1 MFNFLGESAFGAGA
15 EDVVDGGF
23 DEVDAG
29 FDNVEGDEDADVS
42 FEVDVPDHV
51 DDGGGE
57 DGDREETVIK
67 GVGATRDEGV
77 GVDLL
82 AGVFDKEAED
92 EFDDDAGDE
101 DDDGDG
107 AVFGSF
113 GVDEFL
119 DGFDK
124 GGDASVENYG
134 GDDERGD
141 VFDTA
146 VAEGVVAVGGLAGE
160 FGADDRDDAR

>member
-1 MFNFLGESAFGAGA
+1 MP
-15 EDVVDGGF
+15 DYVD
-23 DEVDAG
+23 
-29 FDNVEGDEDADVS
+29 N
-42 FEVDVPDHV
+42 
-51 DDGGGE
+51 GGGE
-57 DGDREETVIK
+57 DRDGEETVIK
-67 GVGATRDEGV
+67 SIGAACDEGV
-77 GVDLL
+77 GVDFL
-82 AGVFDKEAED
+82 ACVFDEEAEG

-107 AVFGSF
+107 AVFGDF
-113 GVDEFL
+113 WVDKFF

-146 VAEGVVAVGGLAGE
+146 VAEGVVAIGGFAGE
-160 FGADDRDDAR
+160 FGADDSNNAR